1 MSGNC
6 MKDRRYES
14 CNISKHDMEISNELL
29 NCRIF
34 WTRVVS
40 SENESLLTKYTR
52 HTFYEIQYALEG
64 HIGMIIGKDEYVRI
78 DESDFV
84 IIPPDTCHQ
93 VVDDQYSGARF
104 IMAFS
109 VSPKDGRMKE
119 KFSSLDRLEIRKETP
134 HMRSLLSLILEKRE
148 EEGIL
153 GECMIKSL
161 MEAFLVEI
169 LNAIERDSSKKLS
182 APADGERIGYQVAK
196 IQEYIR
202 SCHGIDLQVS
212 DIAKKFG
219 ISERHLNRM
228 FHTVTGRSTREA
240 INYEK
245 LKKIEEYIVSTE
257 LSLGEIAGFC
267 GFCDEYAM
275 NKFFKRYNYTTLSDF
290 RRISRS
296 K

>member
-1 MSGNC
+1 
-6 MKDRRYES
+6 
-14 CNISKHDMEISNELL
+14 MEISNELL

-34 WTRVVS
+34 WARVVS

-84 IIPPDTCHQ
+84 VIPPDTWHQ
-93 VVDDQYSGARF
+93 VVDDQDSGARF

-109 VSPKDGRMKE
+109 VSPKNERMKE
-119 KFSSLDRLEIRKETP
+119 KLSSLDRLEIRKETP
-134 HMRSLLSLILEKRE
+134 HMRSLLALILEKRE
-148 EEGIL
+148 EEGVL
-153 GECMIKSL
+153 GECMIRSL
-161 MEAFLVEI
+161 TDAFLVEI
-169 LNAIERDSSKKLS
+169 LNAFEKDADEKTPSLAEEKEIGHRVAEIRD
-182 APADGERIGYQVAK
+182 
-196 IQEYIR
+196 YIR
-202 SCHGIDLQVS
+202 NCHGIDLQVA
-212 DIAKKFG
+212 DVARKFG

-290 RRISRS
+290 RKISRA